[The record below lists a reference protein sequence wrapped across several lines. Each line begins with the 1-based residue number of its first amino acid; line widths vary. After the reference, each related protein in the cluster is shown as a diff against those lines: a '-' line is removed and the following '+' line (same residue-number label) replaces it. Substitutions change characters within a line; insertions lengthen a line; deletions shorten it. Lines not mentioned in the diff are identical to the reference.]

1 VYSEIASNKR
11 RSVIFVVVFFVLW
24 LAIGAACGLLFKAI
38 YHPAVNPEYPSAP
51 ATNYGWTPVIVGIA
65 IGGALALGGIVYS
78 LNAGAGLVLRVSGA
92 VPADPAQYQQLHN
105 LVEALAIGEGIPK
118 PAVYV
123 IDDPSPNAFAT
134 GVSPEK
140 AAITFTTGL
149 LAIMNREE
157 LEGITSHEMSHIKN
171 HDIRLLLVVGTMIG
185 MAALLAS
192 ILWRSAF
199 FSGGGRGRGN
209 QLVLVLFAAGALLAV
224 VGFIFGPLIR
234 LGLSRRRESLADVS
248 GVELTRNPAGLLS
261 ALKKLQQND
270 KPFKNMNHSVAAM
283 GRPKR
288 AVAGVPTQVAEYEPI
303 ELPGSQPLA
312 RARSLARSLAFCSGA
327 PAVGH
332 PAGAVTPSG
341 GSLGLVVLLE
351 LGKRLADGRRA
362 ARDCGCDLGDGQS
375 GSGREDV
382 QHGLIG
388 RLLGRGHRFA
398 SLWRLARWARGR

>member
-1 VYSEIASNKR
+1 MYSQIAANKR
-11 RSVIFVVVFFVLW
+11 RSVIVVVMFFVIW
-24 LAIGAACGLLFKAI
+24 LAIGAAVGFLFKAVA
-38 YHPAVNPEYPSAP
+38 HPAVNPAVENAHQTS
-51 ATNYGWTPVIVGIA
+51 YGWGPVIIGVA
-65 IGGALALGGIVYS
+65 IGGLLAFGGIVYS

-92 VPADPAQYQQLHN
+92 VPADPAQFQQLNN

-118 PAVYV
+118 PTVYV

-157 LEGITSHEMSHIKN
+157 LEGVVSHEMSHIKN

-199 FSGGGRGRGN
+199 YASLGRGGRGN
-209 QLVLVLFAAGALLAV
+209 QLVLVIFAAGALLAV

-234 LGLSRRRESLADVS
+234 LSLSRRRESLADVS

-270 KPFKNMNHSVAAM
+270 KPFKTMNHATAAM
-283 GRPKR
+283 CIDDPLQHHDAWYHRLYDTHP
-288 AVAGVPTQVAEYEPI
+288 PI
-303 ELPGSQPLA
+303 EQ
-312 RARSLARSLAFCSGA
+312 RI
-327 PAVGH
+327 AV
-332 PAGAVTPSG
+332 
-341 GSLGLVVLLE
+341 LE
-351 LGKRLADGRRA
+351 RIAS
-362 ARDCGCDLGDGQS
+362 GQS
-375 GSGREDV
+375 V
-382 QHGLIG
+382 
-388 RLLGRGHRFA
+388 
-398 SLWRLARWARGR
+398 